1 MQIRRGTHSAIFYHF
16 VWATKHRRQILTP
29 DIEEHVR
36 SAITSKGTDLG
47 IEIIE
52 VNGTLDHVH
61 VLVKSRPILSPSEI
75 AKHLKGSTSHYI
87 NHVNLR
93 DDPTRRLYW
102 QDGYGVITVSST
114 GVAKVQSYIRNQKKH
129 HADRSVVQEWEVSG
143 ID

>member
-1 MQIRRGTHSAIFYHF
+1 MGTRSRTYSAIYYHF
-16 VWATKHRRQILTP
+16 IWATKHRRQILEP
-29 DIEEHVR
+29 DIEEFVR
-36 SAITSKGTDLG
+36 IAITNKGEELG

-52 VNGTLDHVH
+52 LNGTLDHVH
-61 VLVKSRPILSPSEI
+61 VLVKSSPLLSPSEI
-75 AKHLKGSTSHYI
+75 AKFLKGSTSYYV

-114 GVAKVQSYIRNQKKH
+114 GVAKVRSYIGNQKKH
-129 HADRSVVQEWEVSG
+129 HADRSVVGEWEILG